1 MLGGLLW
8 GLLIAWI
15 LSIFNFNYMFI
26 NAVYGLLRL
35 KISTDVYYVVFA
47 LLGLIYGIINKD
59 T

>member
-1 MLGGLLW
+1 MLGRLLW

-26 NAVYGLLRL
+26 NAVYELLRL
-35 KISTDVYYVVFA
+35 KISTDVSYVVFA

>member
-15 LSIFNFNYMFI
+15 LSIFNFDYMFI
-26 NAVYGLLRL
+26 NTVYELWGL

-47 LLGLIYGIINKD
+47 LLGLICGIINKD

>member
-1 MLGGLLW
+1 VLGGLLW

-26 NAVYGLLRL
+26 NAVYELLRL
-35 KISTDVYYVVFA
+35 KISTDVYYVVFV

>member
-26 NAVYGLLRL
+26 NAVYELLRL
-35 KISTDVYYVVFA
+35 IISTDVYYVVFA

>member
-1 MLGGLLW
+1 MLGGLLR

-26 NAVYGLLRL
+26 NAVYELLRL
-35 KISTDVYYVVFA
+35 KISTDEYYVVFA

>member
-8 GLLIAWI
+8 GLLIALI

-26 NAVYGLLRL
+26 NAVYELLRL

>member
-26 NAVYGLLRL
+26 NAVYELLRL
-35 KISTDVYYVVFA
+35 KISTDVDYLVFA

>member
-1 MLGGLLW
+1 MLGGLLM

-15 LSIFNFNYMFI
+15 LSIFNFDYMFI
-26 NAVYGLLRL
+26 NAVYELLGL
-35 KISTDVYYVVFA
+35 KISTDVYYVVLV

>member
-26 NAVYGLLRL
+26 TAVYELLRL
-35 KISTDVYYVVFA
+35 KISTDVDYVVFA

>member
-8 GLLIAWI
+8 GLLITWM
-15 LSIFNFNYMFI
+15 LSIFNFDYMFI
-26 NAVYGLLRL
+26 NGVYELWGL

-47 LLGLIYGIINKD
+47 LLGLICGIINKD

>member
-26 NAVYGLLRL
+26 NVVYELLRL

>member
-15 LSIFNFNYMFI
+15 LSIFNFDYMFI
-26 NAVYGLLRL
+26 NTVYELWGL
-35 KISTDVYYVVFA
+35 KISTDVYYVVFV

>member
-26 NAVYGLLRL
+26 NAVYELSRL
-35 KISTDVYYVVFA
+35 KISTDVDYVVFA

>member
-8 GLLIAWI
+8 GLLITWI

-26 NAVYGLLRL
+26 NAVYELLRL
-35 KISTDVYYVVFA
+35 KISTDVYYVVFV

>member
-8 GLLIAWI
+8 GLLITWI
-15 LSIFNFNYMFI
+15 LSIFNFDYMFI
-26 NAVYGLLRL
+26 NAVYELWRL

-47 LLGLIYGIINKD
+47 LLGLICGIINKD

>member
-15 LSIFNFNYMFI
+15 LSIFNFDYMFI
-26 NAVYGLLRL
+26 NTVYELLRL

-47 LLGLIYGIINKD
+47 LLGLICGIINKD

>member
-26 NAVYGLLRL
+26 NAVYELLRL
-35 KISTDVYYVVFA
+35 KISTGVYYVVFA

>member
-26 NAVYGLLRL
+26 NAVYELLRL
-35 KISTDVYYVVFA
+35 KISTDVDYVLFV

>member
-15 LSIFNFNYMFI
+15 LSIFNFDYMFI
-26 NAVYGLLRL
+26 NGVYELWGL

-47 LLGLIYGIINKD
+47 LLGLICGIINKD

>member
-8 GLLIAWI
+8 GLLITWI

-26 NAVYGLLRL
+26 NVVYELLRL
-35 KISTDVYYVVFA
+35 KISTDVYYVVFV

>member
-8 GLLIAWI
+8 GLLITWI
-15 LSIFNFNYMFI
+15 LSIFNFDYMFI
-26 NAVYGLLRL
+26 NAVYELWGL

-47 LLGLIYGIINKD
+47 LLGLICGIINKD

>member
-15 LSIFNFNYMFI
+15 LSIFNFDYMFI
-26 NAVYGLLRL
+26 NAVYELLGL

>member
-1 MLGGLLW
+1 MLGGLLM

-15 LSIFNFNYMFI
+15 LSIFNFDYMFI
-26 NAVYGLLRL
+26 NAVYELLGL
-35 KISTDVYYVVFA
+35 KISTDVYYVVFV

>member
-8 GLLIAWI
+8 GLLITWI
-15 LSIFNFNYMFI
+15 LSIFNFDYMFI
-26 NAVYGLLRL
+26 NAVYELWGL

>member
-15 LSIFNFNYMFI
+15 LSIFNFDYMFI
-26 NAVYGLLRL
+26 NTVYELWGL
-35 KISTDVYYVVFA
+35 KISIDVYYVVFA
-47 LLGLIYGIINKD
+47 LLGLICGIINKD

>member
-1 MLGGLLW
+1 MLGGLLM

-15 LSIFNFNYMFI
+15 LSIFNFDYMFI
-26 NAVYGLLRL
+26 NAVYELWGL

>member
-15 LSIFNFNYMFI
+15 LSIFNFDYMFI
-26 NAVYGLLRL
+26 NAVYELWGL

>member
-8 GLLIAWI
+8 GPLIAWI
-15 LSIFNFNYMFI
+15 LSIFNFDYMFI
-26 NAVYGLLRL
+26 NAVYELWGL

-47 LLGLIYGIINKD
+47 LLGLICGIINKD

>member
-15 LSIFNFNYMFI
+15 LSIFNFDYMFI
-26 NAVYGLLRL
+26 NAVYELWGL

-47 LLGLIYGIINKD
+47 LLGLICGIINKD

>member
-15 LSIFNFNYMFI
+15 LSIFNFDYMFI
-26 NAVYGLLRL
+26 NTVYGLWGL

-47 LLGLIYGIINKD
+47 LLGLICGIINKD

>member
-8 GLLIAWI
+8 DLLIAWI

-26 NAVYGLLRL
+26 NAVYELLRL
-35 KISTDVYYVVFA
+35 KISTDVDYVVFA